1 MENISQWPSG
11 SEAARQL
18 GISAAMVRILMDQ
31 GRLRYIPTKLGRLID
46 PADLARLK
54 LEREANHAGAGK

>member
-1 MENISQWPSG
+1 M
-11 SEAARQL
+11 A
-18 GISAAMVRILMDQ
+18 
-31 GRLRYIPTKLGRLID
+31 KLGRLID